1 MDMLN
6 ITEFKD
12 YITEKRPKEI
22 IYNDENNGDYMQG
35 TERRCYSIA
44 QPLHMCLTFND
55 ILIATN
61 PNIVQL
67 QSKSGKMR
75 FNHIQRVSVDTGD
88 CLLGDVVT
96 LYCNADEKTRAYTL
110 VIR

>member
-1 MDMLN
+1 METVSF
-6 ITEFKD
+6 IKFKT
-12 YITEKRPKEI
+12 YIEKKKPTVI
-22 IYNDENNGDYMQG
+22 IYNDENNSDYMQG

-75 FNHIQRVSVDTGD
+75 FNYIHRVSVDTSGS
-88 CLLGDVVT
+88 LLGDVVT
-96 LYCNADEKTRAYTL
+96 LYCNADEKTKAYTL

>member
-35 TERRCYSIA
+35 TERRCYSIT
-44 QPLHMCLTFND
+44 QPLHMCLNFDSIIVDAHPHSLMVCLKGKAGMMTFRN
-55 ILIATN
+55 
-61 PNIVQL
+61 VQ
-67 QSKSGKMR
+67 KIG
-75 FNHIQRVSVDTGD
+75 VDYSVIGN
-88 CLLGDVVT
+88 VVT
-96 LYCNADEKTRAYTL
+96 LYCNADEKTKAYTL
-110 VIR
+110 IIR